1 MKLEITNITASSAP
15 KDNEILIVSAI
26 ARHVGEIEISVARH
40 ELVSLIDGATLNR
53 VLTVEDLECALSR
66 IERGGRTF
74 HKQSTK

>member
-1 MKLEITNITASSAP
+1 MKLEISNITASSAG

-26 ARHVGEIEISVARH
+26 ARHVGEIEISIDRH
-40 ELVSLIDGATLNR
+40 ELVSLIDGATINR